1 MAILCQNGSTEI
13 TLVDK
18 KSFILDGVSY
28 DIPDE
33 ITAVGYYLAIIKGR
47 ILINDYEFITKK
59 QEFKKTIRSRWH
71 YFLKNKKKGASF
83 EKHPLS

>member
-1 MAILCQNGSTEI
+1 MAILCQNGPTEI

-33 ITAVGYYLAIIKGR
+33 ITAIGYSLAIIKGR
-47 ILINDYEFITKK
+47 ILINGYEFITKK
-59 QEFKKTIRSRWH
+59 QEFRKTLRSRWH
-71 YFLKNKKKGASF
+71 YFLKNKKRDAPLK
-83 EKHPLS
+83 EHPLS